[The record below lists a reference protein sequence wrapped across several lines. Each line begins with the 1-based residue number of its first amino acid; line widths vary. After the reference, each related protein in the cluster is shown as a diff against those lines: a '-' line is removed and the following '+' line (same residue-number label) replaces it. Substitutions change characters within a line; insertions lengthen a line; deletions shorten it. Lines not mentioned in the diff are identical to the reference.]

1 MAVQRLD
8 KILASTGRW
17 SRREVKL
24 LVRQGRVLADGRPAA
39 SPEEKY
45 DPAVTA
51 LTVDGEDIGYRDV
64 TWLMMNK
71 PGGVLSA
78 TEDGQGT
85 TVLDLLSPEL
95 RRIGLFPVGRLDKDT
110 EGLLLLTNDGDLA
123 HHLLSP
129 RHHVDKVYFV
139 RVAGRLT
146 AADQAAFREGM
157 ILGAGLHCMPAE
169 LEILSESFNVII
181 VNELYQTALPGQVL
195 VDGKPML
202 TTREPERRIRLP
214 PGPHEFVIQLDN
226 YKKATA
232 RLVHDLQEDS
242 TVLLTRKSGIT
253 GYTTMIKVVKGQMS
267 IQ

>member
-1 MAVQRLD
+1 M
-8 KILASTGRW
+8 
-17 SRREVKL
+17 KL

-110 EGLLLLTNDGDLA
+110 EDLLLLTNDGDLA
-123 HHLLSP
+123 HYLLSP

-157 ILGAGLHCMPAE
+157 ILGDGLHCMPAE
-169 LEILSESFNVII
+169 LEILTAGENSEAHVTLREGKFHQVKRM
-181 VNELYQTALPGQVL
+181 LAAL
-195 VDGKPML
+195 GKPVLYLKRVEMGKLPLDIKLAPGDYRFL
-202 TTREPERRIRLP
+202 TEEEL
-214 PGPHEFVIQLDN
+214 E
-226 YKKATA
+226 
-232 RLVHDLQEDS
+232 
-242 TVLLTRKSGIT
+242 LLRQ
-253 GYTTMIKVVKGQMS
+253 V
-267 IQ
+267 

>member
-157 ILGAGLHCMPAE
+157 ILGDGLHCMPAE
-169 LEILSESFNVII
+169 LEILTAGENSEAHVTLREGKFHQVKRM
-181 VNELYQTALPGQVL
+181 LAAL
-195 VDGKPML
+195 GKPVLYLKRVEMGKLPLDIKLASGDYRFL
-202 TTREPERRIRLP
+202 TEEEL
-214 PGPHEFVIQLDN
+214 E
-226 YKKATA
+226 
-232 RLVHDLQEDS
+232 
-242 TVLLTRKSGIT
+242 LLRQ
-253 GYTTMIKVVKGQMS
+253 V
-267 IQ
+267 

>member
-95 RRIGLFPVGRLDKDT
+95 RRIGLFPVGRLDKDP

-123 HHLLSP
+123 HYLLSP

-157 ILGAGLHCMPAE
+157 ILGDGLHCMPAE
-169 LEILSESFNVII
+169 LEILTAGENSEAHVTLREGKFHQVKRM
-181 VNELYQTALPGQVL
+181 LAAL
-195 VDGKPML
+195 GKPVLYLKRVEMGKLPLDIKLAPGDYRFL
-202 TTREPERRIRLP
+202 TEEEL
-214 PGPHEFVIQLDN
+214 E
-226 YKKATA
+226 
-232 RLVHDLQEDS
+232 
-242 TVLLTRKSGIT
+242 LLRQ
-253 GYTTMIKVVKGQMS
+253 V
-267 IQ
+267 

>member
-1 MAVQRLD
+1 MGLQRLD

-123 HHLLSP
+123 HYLLSP

-157 ILGAGLHCMPAE
+157 ILGDGLHCMPAE
-169 LEILSESFNVII
+169 LEILTAGENSEAHVTLREGKFHQVKRM
-181 VNELYQTALPGQVL
+181 LAAL
-195 VDGKPML
+195 GKPVLYLKRVEMGKLPLDIKLASGDYRFL
-202 TTREPERRIRLP
+202 TEEEL
-214 PGPHEFVIQLDN
+214 E
-226 YKKATA
+226 
-232 RLVHDLQEDS
+232 
-242 TVLLTRKSGIT
+242 LLRQ
-253 GYTTMIKVVKGQMS
+253 V
-267 IQ
+267 

>member
-157 ILGAGLHCMPAE
+157 ILGDGLHCMPAE
-169 LEILSESFNVII
+169 LEIL
-181 VNELYQTALPGQVL
+181 TAGENSVAHVTLREGKFHQVKRML
-195 VDGKPML
+195 AALGKPVLYLKRVEMGKLPLDIKLAPGDYRFL
-202 TTREPERRIRLP
+202 TEEEL
-214 PGPHEFVIQLDN
+214 E
-226 YKKATA
+226 
-232 RLVHDLQEDS
+232 
-242 TVLLTRKSGIT
+242 LLRQ
-253 GYTTMIKVVKGQMS
+253 V
-267 IQ
+267 

>member
-157 ILGAGLHCMPAE
+157 ILGDGLHCMPAE
-169 LEILSESFNVII
+169 LEILTAGENSEARVTLREGKFHQVKRM
-181 VNELYQTALPGQVL
+181 LAAL
-195 VDGKPML
+195 GKPVLYLKRVEMGKLPLDIKLAPGDYRFL
-202 TTREPERRIRLP
+202 TEEEL
-214 PGPHEFVIQLDN
+214 E
-226 YKKATA
+226 
-232 RLVHDLQEDS
+232 
-242 TVLLTRKSGIT
+242 LLRQ
-253 GYTTMIKVVKGQMS
+253 V
-267 IQ
+267 